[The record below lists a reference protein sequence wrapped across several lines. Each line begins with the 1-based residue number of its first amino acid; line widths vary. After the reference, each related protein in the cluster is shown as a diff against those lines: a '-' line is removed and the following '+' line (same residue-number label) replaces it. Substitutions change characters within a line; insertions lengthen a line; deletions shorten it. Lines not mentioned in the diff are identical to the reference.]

1 MVSFYRENFL
11 EGSVSVEGQEKSI
24 LLQGHASLNR
34 AVDGDIVAVELLPEE
49 KWTAPSGIVLEDQED
64 QDPGNSFIVILIYFA
79 YIKFLLILGDEIEKE
94 ETLLNNSAKSKDRQ
108 PTGMII
114 CSLFFYFPNELI

>member
-1 MVSFYRENFL
+1 M

-34 AVDGDIVAVELLPEE
+34 SVDGDIVAVELFPEE

-64 QDPGNSFIVILIYFA
+64 QDPGFYHYFI
-79 YIKFLLILGDEIEKE
+79 
-94 ETLLNNSAKSKDRQ
+94 
-108 PTGMII
+108 
-114 CSLFFYFPNELI
+114 